1 MIGGHRSPEHRAT
14 MRETLSDSPYPAWR
28 LGHVLRGWRASD
40 QVLRRASDRPVR
52 AAYERAV
59 ALALAELQRFG
70 TVEELLVHSAQ
81 DRNRRIDDEADEPP
95 AGTVEDWLER
105 VCRAAPDQPLERS
118 LVEGAAF
125 WRRSVELLG
134 VPDR

>member
-14 MRETLSDSPYPAWR
+14 MRQTLTDSPYPAWR

-40 QVLRRASDRPVR
+40 QVLRRADPAVR

-59 ALALAELQRFG
+59 ALGLAELRRFG
-70 TVEELLVHSAQ
+70 SVEELLVHGAQ
-81 DRNRRIDDEADEPP
+81 DRRRRSDEVGDPP
-95 AGTVEDWLER
+95 DGTVEAWLER
-105 VCRAAPDQPLERS
+105 ACRRGAPGRPLDRS